1 MWVQLYMYMYISIL
15 IILIN
20 FLLSDFSTV
29 CYVDKYWGFSNFLEL
44 IVLVVRHRTSLFP
57 LKRVYFC
64 KDLCE
69 TVFDEKT

>member
-1 MWVQLYMYMYISIL
+1 MDTIVHVHVY
-15 IILIN
+15 IN
-20 FLLSDFSTV
+20 FDHIINLLLSDFSTV
-29 CYVDKYWGFSNFLEL
+29 CYVDKYWNFSNFLEL